1 MNNNVK
7 SYFPLWATYF
17 AQDGYTMSGD
27 RIMGRQAAGNAYLKA
42 ILKSDITNIG
52 LYLKNQTES
61 ENAVK
66 EIQNLLPKDKKI
78 ELERISYTRPELSN
92 RYGGIFFPGP
102 NLKNHLMAR
111 TYFGHE
117 AYSCVGIT
125 HTTASHTVMTGIAD
139 LLVQPAKPWDAIIC
153 TSQVV
158 LDTVNIILD
167 NTFEFY
173 KKSLGANKKELPM
186 FPIIP
191 LGVHD
196 DDFNFDDEYKTDC
209 RKSLGIENDDIVVV
223 YVGRLSFHAKAHPV
237 PMYLALEQC
246 AKSYKNGKIH
256 LIQTGWFANDFI
268 EKSFKDDARK
278 LCPSIKCHFLDGKI
292 QEEKYK
298 SLAAGDIFMSLSD
311 NQQETFGLTPLEG
324 MASGL
329 PVIVSDWNGYRSTV
343 RDGVDGFTIK
353 SYSLSDGFGEELA
366 FNHMIDFIDYNH
378 YVGFT
383 SQRVA
388 IDIDICIEKL
398 NILINNK
405 DKRLEMGKNGRDRAQ
420 GDLSWV
426 NIISKYK
433 ELATELNKIRDSYN
447 PDSQKGLIKLP
458 HDRMDP
464 FKVFST
470 YPTEIINNKSLIKRN
485 ITINKIKLD
494 DFFEYSS
501 VNYAMNTLPKKD
513 EFISILELLDHNQAI
528 SISDLEKK
536 SEINNKD
543 IIEILIVL
551 LKYGYISVVSD

>member
-1 MNNNVK
+1 MNNNEK

-42 ILKSDITNIG
+42 ILKSDITNIA

-78 ELERISYTRPELSN
+78 ELERISYTHPDQSN

-111 TYFGHE
+111 TYFGHD

-125 HTTASHTVMTGIAD
+125 HTTASHTVMTGISD

-167 NTFEFY
+167 NAFEFY

-186 FPIIP
+186 LPIIP

-196 DDFNFDDEYKTDC
+196 DDFNFDDEYKNNS
-209 RKSLGIENDDIVVV
+209 RKSLGIEDDDIVVV
-223 YVGRLSFHAKAHPV
+223 YVGRLSFHAKAHPI

-246 AKSYKNGKIH
+246 AKNYKNGKIH

-278 LCPSIKCHFLDGKI
+278 LCPSIKCHFLDGTI

-343 RDGVDGFTIK
+343 RDGVDGFTVK
-353 SYSLSDGFGEELA
+353 SYSLSSGFGEELA

-378 YVGFT
+378 YIGFT

-405 DKRLEMGKNGRDRAQ
+405 DKRLEMGKNGRDRAR
-420 GDLSWV
+420 GDLSWR
-426 NIISKYK
+426 NIISQYK
-433 ELATELNKIRDSYN
+433 ELATELNIIRDSYN
-447 PDSQKGLIKLP
+447 PNSKKELIKLP

-470 YPTEIINNKSLIKRN
+470 YPTEIINNNSLIKRN
-485 ITINKIKLD
+485 MIINKIKLD

-513 EFISILELLDHNQAI
+513 EFTSILELLDDNEAI
-528 SISDLEKK
+528 TISDLEKR
-536 SEINNKD
+536 SELNNKD
-543 IIEILIVL
+543 LIEVLIVL

>member
-1 MNNNVK
+1 MNNNEK

-42 ILKSDITNIG
+42 ILKSDITNIA

-78 ELERISYTRPELSN
+78 ELERISYTRPDQSN

-111 TYFGHE
+111 TYFGHDS
-117 AYSCVGIT
+117 YSCVGIT
-125 HTTASHTVMTGIAD
+125 HTTASHTVMTGISD

-167 NTFEFY
+167 NAFEFY

-186 FPIIP
+186 LPIIP

-196 DDFNFDDEYKTDC
+196 DDFNFDDEYKNNS
-209 RKSLGIENDDIVVV
+209 RKSLGIEDDDIVVV
-223 YVGRLSFHAKAHPV
+223 YVGRLSFHAKAHPI

-246 AKSYKNGKIH
+246 AKNYNNGKIH

-278 LCPSIKCHFLDGKI
+278 LCPSIKCHFLDGTI

-343 RDGVDGFTIK
+343 RDGVDGFTVK
-353 SYSLSDGFGEELA
+353 SYSLSAGFGEELA

-378 YVGFT
+378 YIGFT

-405 DKRLEMGKNGRDRAQ
+405 DKRLEMGKNGRNRAR
-420 GDLSWV
+420 GDLSWR
-426 NIISKYK
+426 NIISQYK
-433 ELATELNKIRDSYN
+433 ELATELNIIRDSYN
-447 PDSQKGLIKLP
+447 PNSKKELIKLP

-485 ITINKIKLD
+485 MIINKIKLN

-501 VNYAMNTLPKKD
+501 VNYAMDTLPKKD
-513 EFISILELLDHNQAI
+513 EFISILELLDDNETI
-528 SISDLEKK
+528 TISDLEKR
-536 SEINNKD
+536 SELNNKD
-543 IIEILIVL
+543 LIEVLIVL